1 MAEVNKKRVSIIGEG
16 SWATAITHI
25 ISQNDIEV
33 NWWVRKPETLDFI
46 TKFKRNPNYLTSVQ
60 INEKIVTPFLDIN
73 ECIKNTDIV
82 FFVVPAAFIEKV
94 LDRIDPEVLKGKILV
109 SAIKGMMPEH
119 NCIVT
124 EYLANTFKIP
134 NNNLCIVGGPC
145 HAEEV
150 ALNRQSYLTIGCDDL
165 ANAGIVA
172 KILSNQFVNVH
183 CEQDLIGI
191 EYAAVMKNIIALAS
205 GITHGLNYGDNFQ
218 AVLVSNAMQ
227 EIERFLNHF
236 HPAKRNLL
244 GSAYLGDLLVTAYS
258 QFSRNRT
265 FGGMI
270 GRGYTV
276 KSTML
281 EMNMVAEG
289 YYASNS
295 INEIIKDIDIEM
307 PITRAV
313 YHILYEK
320 ISPAIEMQLLKGVLK

>member
-1 MAEVNKKRVSIIGEG
+1 M
-16 SWATAITHI
+16 
-25 ISQNDIEV
+25 
-33 NWWVRKPETLDFI
+33 
-46 TKFKRNPNYLTSVQ
+46 
-60 INEKIVTPFLDIN
+60 
-73 ECIKNTDIV
+73 
-82 FFVVPAAFIEKV
+82 PAAFVKDV
-94 LDRIDPEVLKGKILV
+94 FDQIDPEILKGKILV
-109 SAIKGMMPEH
+109 SAIKGMMPKY

-124 EYLANTFKIP
+124 EYLYKNFPVKTEH
-134 NNNLCIVGGPC
+134 LCIVGGPC

-150 ALNRQSYLTIGCDDL
+150 ALNRQSYLTIGCEDL
-165 ANAGIVA
+165 EIGYSVA
-172 KILSNQFVNVH
+172 ETLQNLFVNVQ
-183 CEQDLIGI
+183 CEKDLTGI

-227 EIERFLNHF
+227 EIGRFLNHF
-236 HPAKRNLL
+236 HPAQRDLA

-289 YYASNS
+289 YYAVNS
-295 INEIIKDIDIEM
+295 IYDIIKDVEIDM

-320 ISPAIEMQLLKGVLK
+320 ISPAIEMQLLKGMLK